1 MRVRDANRRPRQWSF
16 PSKRF
21 AAAAVAGALCG
32 GFSDLARGGDPRL
45 LIKAA
50 ELQAAPGTPPA
61 AAGTVDPAA
70 AKNVNPPAEFA
81 GQEGVLALMDGRV
94 VYGTVTEAPGG
105 YLLKRPGKSDE
116 MIPAFLVRT
125 AAGSLTGCY
134 ENLRGATGT
143 PRPDSH
149 LELADW
155 CLRQRMYDEA
165 KIEVVDALKLDPNRR
180 DARELL
186 TKLEEATNPQPRHR
200 QAEAAPTRTV
210 EGFLESTGRLTEGI
224 SPEATGQF
232 VRRIQPL
239 LVSKCAN
246 GGCHGGDAGGE
257 FRLVNIRRSSSSGRV
272 ANLENLR
279 EVISLIDA
287 GDPGLTKLLGPLKSP
302 VHSRVFTGTAAT
314 TQEAALREWVQG
326 VAIEK
331 GLKPPALEL
340 VEQNPVWTRE
350 RIELVSG
357 EKSPRGVEPRRST
370 KLDPVPKAALQKTA
384 PPQLKKVVEREEL
397 VERVLKEERPDPF
410 DPDEFNR
417 KAQKTR
423 QGVPENPQ

>member
-32 GFSDLARGGDPRL
+32 GFSDLARGSDPRSL
-45 LIKAA
+45 VNAA
-50 ELQAAPGTPPA
+50 ELQAAPGTAPGGGGSAGPA
-61 AAGTVDPAA
+61 AGGNT
-70 AKNVNPPAEFA
+70 NPPAEFA
-81 GQEGVLALMDGRV
+81 GEEGVLALMDGRV
-94 VYGTVTEAPGG
+94 VSGRVTAAPGG
-105 YLLKRPGKSDE
+105 YLLKRPGLADE

-134 ENLRGATGT
+134 ENLRGAMGT
-143 PRPDSH
+143 PRPDVH

-155 CLRQRMYDEA
+155 CLRQRMFDEA

-200 QAEAAPTRTV
+200 QAEAAPSRTV

-246 GGCHGGDAGGE
+246 AGCHGGDEGGA
-257 FRLVNIRRSSSSGRV
+257 FRLVNIRRSSSSGRA

-279 EVISLIDA
+279 EVLSLIDA
-287 GDPGLTKLLGPLKSP
+287 GDPGQTKLLGPLKTQ
-302 VHSRVFTGTAAT
+302 VHARVFTGTAAT
-314 TQEAALREWVQG
+314 TQEAALRDWVQG

-350 RIELVSG
+350 GIELVSG

-370 KLDPVPKAALQKTA
+370 KLESGPKAALQKTA
-384 PPQLKKVVEREEL
+384 PPQLKKVTEREEL

-410 DPDEFNR
+410 APDEFNR
-417 KAQKTR
+417 KAHGQR
-423 QGVPENPQ
+423 AGVPENPQ